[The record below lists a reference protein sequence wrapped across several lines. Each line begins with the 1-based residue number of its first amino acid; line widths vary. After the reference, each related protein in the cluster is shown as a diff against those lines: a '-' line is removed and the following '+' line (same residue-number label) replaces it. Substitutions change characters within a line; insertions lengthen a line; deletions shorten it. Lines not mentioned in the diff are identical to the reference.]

1 MTTTNRIEP
10 AEPQDVIDGVIVDW
24 ARERPELDVAPI
36 VVFARMGRVRALAE
50 QAIEAVLSEF
60 DLTLANFD
68 VLASLRRAGKPY
80 QRTPTELASSTL
92 LTSGGMTFRLDRVED
107 AGLVERVPSSE
118 DRRVTY
124 ARLTPEGLRVVE
136 AAMTAH
142 IANEERLL
150 AGLTAEERRTLSQL
164 LRKLEL
170 SIQRTSQDGEHPS

>member
-1 MTTTNRIEP
+1 
-10 AEPQDVIDGVIVDW
+10 
-24 ARERPELDVAPI
+24 
-36 VVFARMGRVRALAE
+36 MGRVRALAE

-124 ARLTPEGLRVVE
+124 ARLTSEGLRVVE

-150 AGLTAEERRTLSQL
+150 SGLTAEERRTLSQL